1 MRFTG
6 GAATVMNR
14 TSRILKK
21 SYAMQRM
28 ADAID
33 RAVRAAGAKEKE
45 RAARWVAAWGMLC
58 GIRSESIRLRRSE
71 VADSADERVRLP
83 SDEIEIPP
91 ELAPPGLSKQQ
102 ARPDC
107 RAAEAAAIADSAGT
121 LVDRDSA
128 A

>member
-6 GAATVMNR
+6 GSATVMSR

-28 ADAID
+28 ACAID

-58 GIRSESIRLRRSE
+58 GIRSESIRLRQSD
-71 VADSADERVRLP
+71 VADPRVRLP
-83 SDEIEIPP
+83 SDQIDIPP
-91 ELAPPGLSKQQ
+91 ALAPQGLSKPR
-102 ARPDC
+102 ARPEC
-107 RAAEAAAIADSAGT
+107 RVADAAAIADPAGT
-121 LVDRDSA
+121 LGDRDTA

>member
-1 MRFTG
+1 MS
-6 GAATVMNR
+6 R

-28 ADAID
+28 ACAID

-71 VADSADERVRLP
+71 VADSTDERVRLP
-83 SDEIEIPP
+83 SDQIEIPP
-91 ELAPPGLSKQQ
+91 EPPAPGQSNPQ
-102 ARPDC
+102 ARSKPDC
-107 RAAEAAAIADSAGT
+107 RAAEAAAMADPAGAR
-121 LVDRDSA
+121 VDRDTA

>member
-1 MRFTG
+1 MS
-6 GAATVMNR
+6 R

-28 ADAID
+28 ACAID
-33 RAVRAAGAKEKE
+33 RAVRVDGAKEKE

-71 VADSADERVRLP
+71 VAGSTDDRVRLP
-83 SDEIEIPP
+83 SDQIDIPP
-91 ELAPPGLSKQQ
+91 QRAPQGLSKPQVKS
-102 ARPDC
+102 DC
-107 RAAEAAAIADSAGT
+107 RAAEAVAISDPAGT
-121 LVDRDSA
+121 LVDRDTA